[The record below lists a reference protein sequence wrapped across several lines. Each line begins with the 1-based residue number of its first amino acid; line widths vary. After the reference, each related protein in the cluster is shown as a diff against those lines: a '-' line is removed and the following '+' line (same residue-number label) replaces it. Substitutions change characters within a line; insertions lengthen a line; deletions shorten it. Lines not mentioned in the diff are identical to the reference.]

1 MHHRCSTVF
10 QGLGR
15 LATIAVCLTALRA
28 LAQTPEWI
36 WGPTAADKEVRH
48 FRKTVTIPPGTQR
61 MRIAL
66 AADTSAELRLNGRN
80 LARNSNPTRPTWVT
94 LTPPRFEAGPAVIE
108 LTARHERGSAG
119 VLVRLEL
126 EKAGGQRE
134 RIVSDSSWETGATTN
149 SWAAATSIGAAG
161 IAPWGDLFKPAVAT
175 PAESVQVPNGFK
187 IERLRSAQP
196 EEGSWVSMTVDAK
209 GRLILSP
216 QGGEPMERITLDAA
230 GQVAKVE
237 TIDLPVSGAMGLLY
251 AYDSLYVNGQGP
263 QGYHLYRLRDTNG
276 DDQYDSVE
284 LLRKWVGG
292 PGEHGAHGI
301 VKGPDDHLYVVCGNF
316 VDLPADPVATS
327 RVRNFAD
334 DLVLPRM
341 EDGNGFGAGRKPP
354 GGYVVRLDRDG
365 GNAEIYASGER
376 NTYDIAFNPDGE
388 LFGFDS
394 DMEWDWGAPW
404 YRPIRVYHVVSGG
417 DQGFR
422 EGSAKWPEYYADS
435 LPPVVNV
442 GIGSPTGVRFG
453 TGARFPAKYQ
463 RALYVMDWSYGRIL
477 AVHLSEQGASYS
489 GKVEPFVQ
497 GKPFNVTDLEIGP
510 DGAMYFTIGGRGT
523 QSGLYRVSYVGT
535 ERTEPA
541 VVHTLQV
548 TAGQAARRVRHDLE
562 RYHSREDESGLPRI
576 WAALDSTNR
585 HIRFA
590 ARVALES
597 QPVAGWKD
605 KALEATEPRAGLTAL
620 LALARVGSA
629 EDQIPALKTLTRW
642 PLDSLDEEWKL
653 NKLRVIEVSFAR
665 HGIPEAVKP
674 LAIEKLSKQFPAAS
688 WPLNRELSQILVA
701 LDAPGIVGKLL
712 DLRDAATTQEE
723 QLHYQVV
730 LRKAKSGWTLP
741 DRRRY
746 FAWFSRPP
754 QSNGGATYPDGGSYY
769 VSRSVRHPDAFVGWF
784 KDVGLEAGNGASLEN
799 FLKNLRKEVVASL
812 PDNEK
817 GELAG
822 VILGTEPVAVRP
834 AARKRAVV
842 KEWTT
847 ADLTPALAEV
857 GRGRDFARGK
867 ELFGLAQCTAC
878 HQFNAQGGAVGPDL
892 TGVGTRYAPLDVL
905 KSITE
910 PSLVISEQYQAMIFT
925 LKNGDEVTGRL
936 LEDAA
941 DKVVVLTD
949 PLGGGKTELR
959 KPDVKSREAS
969 KVSPMPEGLLNT
981 FDKGEI
987 LDLLAY
993 LISNG
998 KPDAPAFQK

>member
-1 MHHRCSTVF
+1 MYPRRPSVLR
-10 QGLGR
+10 GLSR
-15 LATIAVCLTALRA
+15 LATLVTFLMAFHS

-36 WGPTAADKEVRH
+36 WGPSAADKEVRY
-48 FRKTVTIPPGTQR
+48 FRKSVTIPPETQR
-61 MRIAL
+61 IRVTV
-66 AADTSAELRLNGRN
+66 AADTAADVRLNGRSV
-80 LARNSNPTRPTWVT
+80 ARSSNPGRPMSVT
-94 LTPPRFEAGPAVIE
+94 LNRPRFEPGPAVFE
-108 LTARHERGSAG
+108 VTARHERGSAG
-119 VLVRLEL
+119 VLVRLEIQ
-126 EKAGGQRE
+126 KTGGNSE
-134 RIVSDSSWETGATTN
+134 VVATDASWETGATTN
-149 SWAAATSIGAAG
+149 AWTAATSLGAVG
-161 IAPWGDLFKPAVAT
+161 IAPWGNIFKPAVAAA
-175 PAESVQVPNGFK
+175 AESVHVPDGFK
-187 IERLRSAQP
+187 IELLRSAQP
-196 EEGSWVSMTVDAK
+196 EEGSWVSMTVDSK
-209 GRLILSP
+209 GRLIVSP
-216 QGGEPMERITLDAA
+216 QGGEPMERLTLDAS
-230 GQVAKVE
+230 GHVAKVE

-263 QGYHLYRLRDTNG
+263 DGYHLYRLRDTNG
-276 DDQYDSVE
+276 DDHFDSVE

-316 VDLPADPVATS
+316 VDLPSDTAATT
-327 RVRNFAD
+327 RVKHVAD
-334 DLVLPRM
+334 DLVVPRM

-365 GNAEIYASGER
+365 GNAEVFASGER

-477 AVHLSEQGASYS
+477 AVHLSDQGASYS

-510 DGAMYFTIGGRGT
+510 DGAMYLTIGGRGT

-562 RYHSREDESGLPRI
+562 RFHSHEDETALPRI
-576 WAALDSTNR
+576 WAGLDSTNR

-597 QPVAGWKD
+597 QPISSWKD

-620 LALARVGSA
+620 LAMARVGTV
-629 EDQIPALKTLTRW
+629 EDQVPALKTLTRW

-674 LAIEKLSKQFPAAS
+674 LAIEKLSKQFPAAT

-701 LDAPGIVGKLL
+701 LDAPGVVVKLL
-712 DLRDAATTQEE
+712 DLRDAAVTQEE

-730 LRKAKSGWTLP
+730 LRKAKTGWTLD

-746 FAWFSRPP
+746 FAWFNRPP
-754 QSNGGATYPDGGSYY
+754 QSNGGATYPNGGNYF
-769 VSRSVRHPDAFVGWF
+769 VSRSVRHPDALVGWF

-842 KEWTT
+842 KEWAT
-847 ADLTPALAEV
+847 ADLAPALADV
-857 GRGRDFARGK
+857 GHGRDFARGR
-867 ELFGLAQCTAC
+867 ELFGVAQCTVC
-878 HQFNAQGGAVGPDL
+878 HQFNGQGGAVGPDL

-905 KSITE
+905 KSMTE
-910 PSLVISEQYQAMIFT
+910 PSLVISEQYQAMTFT

-936 LEDAA
+936 LEDTV
-941 DKVVVLTD
+941 DKLVVLTD
-949 PLGGGKTELR
+949 PLGGGKTEL
-959 KPDVKSREAS
+959 KKAEVKSRQAS
-969 KVSPMPEGLLNT
+969 KISPMPEGLVNT
-981 FDKGEI
+981 FDRGEI

-998 KPDAPAFQK
+998 KPDAPAFKP